1 MSRFAEETLLERKAR
16 EARKETFGFAA
27 FAGFAFQ
34 AIVLILAMAAS
45 AQAQD
50 DLVTPIR
57 VGRAD
62 APLTLSVWAQPDY
75 FHLAARPAIADA
87 FTIVLGDWARNHP
100 GVQLHVSVMPGLE
113 LHKTKLQLAAA
124 AGRLPDVASI
134 DSYWLPLFMNDVQ
147 PLEPYWPAEDRA
159 DFLPFTIQTLSDPA
173 GHVLGLW
180 HETDCRVLFYRKDLV
195 PAPPRTWDQ
204 LLDTASRIAREQNM
218 SGYLY
223 NAGRWEGTVFDH
235 LAMFWAQGGELVDRD
250 GRPILGEGANRA
262 AMLRVLGFLRDTI
275 QRGASP
281 RSVLGQ
287 TDYQQMTGAAVA
299 GDAAMFLGGNWQLK
313 DLQTGLSPAEF
324 AKWDIAPIPQAD
336 AATRS
341 TGTGGWVWVVFA
353 TDPAR
358 QKAAVEFIRDVEAP
372 AHAARISQATGHLP
386 VRRSVYR
393 DFPIFSQDPWYRR
406 FGEMLVDG
414 HARPAAMIYP
424 EMSQQLQLAIG
435 AVVSGEKTPERALD
449 EAVTA
454 IDAEYGRQTS
464 SHGANRTSIDPIAW
478 IPAILA
484 AIVPLAIF
492 WRGRRDSAGAAR
504 WVLPATALV
513 TIILFYPML
522 DLLRLSLTDATVAGR
537 RYVYTLASYRA
548 LLTDASFYGMIGVTV
563 IFVTASVVLQL
574 VIGFAIA
581 WLLDAARRRRAPG
594 TLVAR
599 IAVVTA
605 WVIPGVLAGVL
616 WKILLIENR
625 SGIVNYY
632 LGRLGW
638 GPLPLI
644 SSPTL
649 ALASVVVANVWRGC
663 AFSMILLYAGLQRV
677 PRELHEA
684 ADLEG
689 VSASQRLRWL
699 LIPQL
704 APVIA
709 LNLVLITIAS
719 FNTFDLI
726 IPLTG
731 GGPARR
737 TEVISLFMYRLGFFD
752 LQAGRAAAVAVVM
765 LVVNLM
771 LAWVAGRLIMRDDTA
786 ARGVTA
792 S

>member
-1 MSRFAEETLLERKAR
+1 VRIVVIAIALVFALAT
-16 EARKETFGFAA
+16 GAA
-27 FAGFAFQ
+27 
-34 AIVLILAMAAS
+34 
-45 AQAQD
+45 AQGD
-50 DLVTPIR
+50 DLVTPVR

-62 APLTLSVWAQPDY
+62 APLTLTVWAQPDY
-75 FHLAARPAIADA
+75 IHLAARPAIANA
-87 FTIVLGDWARNHP
+87 FTIVLDDWARTHP

-134 DSYWLPLFMNDVQ
+134 DSFWLPLLADDVQ

-159 DFLPFTIQTLSDPA
+159 DFLPFTIQTLTDPA

-180 HETDCRVLFYRKDLV
+180 HETACRVLFYRKDLV
-195 PAPPRTWDQ
+195 PVPPRTWDQ
-204 LLDTASRIAREQNM
+204 LLDTAARVAREQKM

-223 NAGRWEGTVFDH
+223 NAGRWEATVFDH
-235 LAMFWAQGGELVDRD
+235 LAMFWALGGELVDRD
-250 GRPILGEGANRA
+250 GRPTFGEGQNRS

-281 RSVLGQ
+281 RSVLSI

-313 DLQTGLSPAEF
+313 DLQTGLSAAEF

-336 AATRS
+336 ANTRS

-353 TDPAR
+353 KDPLR
-358 QKAAVEFIRDVEAP
+358 RRAAVEFIRDVEAP
-372 AHAARISQATGHLP
+372 AHAARISEATGHLP

-393 DFPIFSQDPWYRR
+393 DFPIFSRDPWYRR

-414 HARPAAMIYP
+414 HARPTALIYP
-424 EMSQQLQLAIG
+424 ETSQQLQLAIG
-435 AVVSGEKTPERALD
+435 AVVSGDKSPDQALD
-449 EAVTA
+449 HAWAAVKA
-454 IDAEYGRQTS
+454 AYAQQTS
-464 SHGANRTSIDPIAW
+464 AASAGRPGRDPIAW
-478 IPAILA
+478 FPMLFA
-484 AIVPLAIF
+484 AAVPLAMF
-492 WRGRRDSAGAAR
+492 WRGRRDSGGAAR
-504 WVLPATALV
+504 WALPAVALV
-513 TIILFYPML
+513 TILLFYPMV
-522 DLLRLSLTDATVAGR
+522 DLLRLSLTDATVAGHGYR
-537 RYVYTLASYRA
+537 YTLSSYRA
-548 LLTDASFYGMIGVTV
+548 LLTDASFYGMVMVTL
-563 IFVTASVVLQL
+563 IFVTGSVLLQL

-581 WLLDAARRRRAPG
+581 WLIDAARRRRAPG

-599 IAVVTA
+599 AAVVTA

-632 LGRLGW
+632 LGRLGV

-644 SSPTL
+644 SSPIL
-649 ALASVVVANVWRGC
+649 ALVSVVVANVWRGC

-689 VSASQRLRWL
+689 ISAWQRLRWL

-704 APVIA
+704 GPVIA

-737 TEVISLFMYRLGFFD
+737 TEVISLYMYRLGFFD

-765 LVVNLM
+765 LLVNLM
-771 LAWVAGRLIMRDDTA
+771 LAWAAGRLIMRDEPST
-786 ARGVTA
+786 RSVVA

>member
-1 MSRFAEETLLERKAR
+1 
-16 EARKETFGFAA
+16 
-27 FAGFAFQ
+27 
-34 AIVLILAMAAS
+34 MAAPQRGCRLCPCGTGVV
-45 AQAQD
+45 ALLFVLVVATIARAQD
-50 DLVTPIR
+50 DLVTPVR

-62 APLTLSVWAQPDY
+62 APLTLNVWAQPDY

-87 FTIVLGDWARNHP
+87 FTIVLGDWARTHP
-100 GVQLHVSVMPGLE
+100 GVQLRVSVMPGLE

-134 DSYWLPLFMNDVQ
+134 DSFWLPLLANEVQ
-147 PLEPYWPAEDRA
+147 PLDPYWPAKDRA

-195 PAPPRTWDQ
+195 PVAPRTWSE
-204 LLDTASRIAREQNM
+204 LLDTASRIAREQKM

-223 NAGRWEGTVFDH
+223 NAGRWEATVFDH
-235 LAMFWAQGGELVDRD
+235 LAMFWAQGGELVGRD
-250 GRPILGEGANRA
+250 GRPIFGEEPNRR

-281 RSVLGQ
+281 RSVLGH
-287 TDYQQMTGAAVA
+287 TDYQQLTGAAVA

-336 AATRS
+336 ANTRS

-353 TDPAR
+353 KDPAR
-358 QKAAVEFIRDVEAP
+358 QRAAVEFIRDVEAP

-393 DFPIFSQDPWYRR
+393 DFPMFSQDPWYRR

-414 HARPAAMIYP
+414 HARPTALIYP
-424 EMSQQLQLAIG
+424 AMSQQLQLAIG
-435 AVVSGEKTPERALD
+435 SVVSGEQSPDQALD
-449 EAVTA
+449 AAWNAVN
-454 IDAEYGRQTS
+454 AEYTRQTTARS
-464 SHGANRTSIDPIAW
+464 ANRTSVDPIAW
-478 IPAILA
+478 IPMIA
-484 AIVPLAIF
+484 AAGFPLAMF

-504 WVLPATALV
+504 WALPATALV
-513 TIILFYPML
+513 TIVLFYPML
-522 DLLRLSLTDATVAGR
+522 DLLRLSLTDATVAGT
-537 RYVYTLASYRA
+537 RYAYTLASYRA
-548 LLTDASFYGMIGVTV
+548 LLTDTSFYGMVGVTV
-563 IFVTASVVLQL
+563 IFVAGSVILQL

-581 WLLDAARRRRAPG
+581 WLIDASRRRRVPG

-599 IAVVTA
+599 IALVCA

-632 LGRLGW
+632 LGLMGL

-644 SSPTL
+644 SSPIL
-649 ALASVVVANVWRGC
+649 ALVSVVVANVWRGC

-689 VSASQRLRWL
+689 ASAWQRLRWL

-752 LQAGRAAAVAVVM
+752 LEAGRAAAVAVVM

-771 LAWVAGRLIMRDDTA
+771 LAWVAGRLIVRDDPAPREA
-786 ARGVTA
+786 AA